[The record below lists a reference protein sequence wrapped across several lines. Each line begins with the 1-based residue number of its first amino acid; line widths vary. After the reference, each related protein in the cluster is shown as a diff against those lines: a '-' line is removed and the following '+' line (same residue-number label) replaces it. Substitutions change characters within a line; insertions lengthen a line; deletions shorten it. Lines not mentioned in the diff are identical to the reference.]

1 MIDEQTQETASLYAL
16 GLLTAEEK
24 RDFAALIRQDEE
36 LSRFVQDL
44 EEGAASIALAAPPM
58 APPSALKQRI
68 LTQIRDEKDK
78 VVAFP
83 SRTPIWIPWAV
94 AASLA
99 VAATYLAVDRVNLK
113 NEIGVL
119 EKRVEFSQ
127 IRVATLTSLLK
138 DAPGS
143 VAAVAWDAHNQK
155 GLLDVRNLPPLEEGQ
170 DYELWIVD
178 PSYKQPVSAG
188 ILRVRD
194 GVARA
199 EFRPSQPV
207 ASADKFAI
215 SVEKKGGTP
224 PNSGPLGPVV
234 MAGE

>member
-16 GLLTAEEK
+16 GLLSPEEK
-24 RDFAALIRQDEE
+24 LSFDAQMQADED
-36 LSRFVQDL
+36 LVRLVQEL
-44 EEGAASIALAAPPM
+44 EEGAASLALAAPAM
-58 APPSALKQRI
+58 VPPAAMKERI
-68 LTQIRDEKDK
+68 LSQIRSDSKK
-78 VVAFP
+78 IIPFP
-83 SRTPIWIPWAV
+83 KASAWVPWAV
-94 AASLA
+94 AASFA
-99 VAATYLAVDRVNLK
+99 IAASYLLVDRGHLQ
-113 NEIGVL
+113 NEIGQL
-119 EKRVEFSQ
+119 EQRVELSQ

-143 VAAVAWDAHNQK
+143 VAAVAWDEHNQK

-170 DYELWIVD
+170 DYQLWIVD

-199 EFRPSQPV
+199 EFRPEQPV

-224 PNSGPLGPVV
+224 PHSGPLGPVV
-234 MAGE
+234 MAGQ

>member
-16 GLLTAEEK
+16 GLLSPEEK
-24 RDFAALIRQDEE
+24 RTFDAKMQADED
-36 LSRFVQDL
+36 LARLVQEL
-44 EEGAASIALAAPPM
+44 EEGAASLALVAPSM
-58 APPSALKQRI
+58 VPPAGMKERVLS
-68 LTQIRDEKDK
+68 QIRSESKK
-78 VVAFP
+78 VIPFP
-83 SRTPIWIPWAV
+83 KASVWIPWAV
-94 AASLA
+94 AASFA
-99 VAATYLAVDRVNLK
+99 IAASYLLVDRVHLQ
-113 NEIGVL
+113 NEIGQL
-119 EKRVEFSQ
+119 EQRVELSQ

-138 DAPGS
+138 DAPG
-143 VAAVAWDAHNQK
+143 VAAVAWDEHNQR

-170 DYELWIVD
+170 DYQLWIVD

-199 EFRPSQPV
+199 EFRPEQPV

-224 PNSGPLGPVV
+224 PHSGPLGPVV
-234 MAGE
+234 MAGQ